1 MAIFHVDSDQVS
13 LAAATADQSAAAIR
27 AEVTNM
33 MVFLQGLAE
42 SWGGAASS
50 QFQGVIHQWQATQI
64 QVEDSLSLI
73 SNQLNQAAVT
83 YTEAETTA
91 ASFFAG

>member
-1 MAIFHVDSDQVS
+1 MAVYHVDSEQVAA
-13 LAAATADQSAAAIR
+13 AAATADQSAATIR

-33 MVFLQGLAE
+33 MVFLQGLAD
-42 SWGGAASS
+42 SWGGAASM
-50 QFQGVIHQWQATQI
+50 QFQGVIQQWQATQI

-73 SNQLNQAAVT
+73 SGQLGQAAAT
-83 YTEAETTA
+83 YTEAEAAA